1 MEPEALERE
10 AQSAIAAASTPDELD
25 GARVRYLGRKSELK
39 QALRGVRDRE
49 SGMALNEVRE
59 RLEAA
64 VEARRQELEQG
75 ELARALEEESV
86 DVTFPADAPARG
98 HLHLLT
104 QIRRDVEDIFLGLG
118 YEVVDGREVETTYY
132 NFDAL
137 NVPPNHPARSRRDTF
152 YLDDGIV
159 LRSETSASQI
169 RVMEQRDP
177 PVYMISPG
185 RVYRRETTDATR
197 SAIFHQVEGLA
208 IDRGITLGDLLGTL
222 THFARALFGED
233 RRARF
238 RTSFFPFTEPSVETD
253 VSCFLCEG
261 EGCAVCKW
269 SGWIELGGSGMV
281 DPNVLQNVGYDP
293 EEVSGFAFGWGLERM
308 AMLRHGL
315 TDIRDLWQ
323 NDLRLLTQF

>member
-49 SGMALNEVRE
+49 SGMTLNEVRE

-64 VEARRQELEQG
+64 VEARRQELDQG

-86 DVTFPADAPARG
+86 DVTFPGDAPPRG
-98 HLHLLT
+98 HLHLIT
-104 QIRRDVEDIFLGLG
+104 QIRREVEDIFLGLG

-137 NVPPNHPARSRRDTF
+137 NIPPNHPARSRRDTF
-152 YLDDGIV
+152 YLDGETV
-159 LRSETSASQI
+159 LRTETSASQI
-169 RVMEQRDP
+169 RVMEERDP

-208 IDRGITLGDLLGTL
+208 VDRGIRLGERLGPL

-233 RRARF
+233 RRARV
-238 RTSFFPFTEPSVETD
+238 RTSFFPFTEPAIETD
-253 VSCFLCEG
+253 VSWLPCDG
-261 EGCAVCKW
+261 GGCA
-269 SGWIELGGSGMV
+269 GWKPAVGSG
-281 DPNVLQNVGYDP
+281 
-293 EEVSGFAFGWGLERM
+293 
-308 AMLRHGL
+308 
-315 TDIRDLWQ
+315 
-323 NDLRLLTQF
+323 